1 MKIVIPLLI
10 LMSLW
15 ILITE
20 TVAQDTPGPPTNFK
34 VTAGD
39 RQLKLTWAHPS
50 NINIADISRYRVR
63 SRADGYAPSTRT
75 LWPGPTSDP
84 EAFTKNPSYTF
95 TYYDNGTEITL
106 QGVNL
111 VGTWAD
117 LKKQ

>member
-1 MKIVIPLLI
+1 MKIVIPFLI
-10 LMSLW
+10 LMSL
-15 ILITE
+15 LITE

-39 RQLKLTWAHPS
+39 RQLTLTWTHPS
-50 NINIADISRYRVR
+50 NIDRNDISRYRVR
-63 SRADGYAPSTRT
+63 LSASGLIPSTST
-75 LWPGPTSDP
+75 LWPTPNP
-84 EAFTKNPSYTF
+84 EAFTENPSYTF

-111 VGTWAD
+111 VGTWAE